1 MRIMLSSLA
10 VVTALLLTVAMM
22 LGWERPPMDVAQLG
36 YRGTGME
43 QVTNPRLVEEAPAI
57 PAALYPPEPADGP
70 RASEVY
76 ENVQVLGDLS
86 DAQFNRLMAHV
97 TEWVAPEQGC
107 GYCHNLEN
115 LADDSVYTKIV
126 ARRMFQMTWDIN
138 ENWDSH
144 VGNTGV
150 TCYTCHLG
158 QPVPANIWFENTE
171 LPSARGMLG
180 DRNRQ
185 NVASEV
191 TAYSSLPYDAL
202 TDYLSDRDIIRVN
215 ATTALPTDYEMPI
228 QNAEATYGLMMHM
241 SDSLGVNCV
250 YCHNTR
256 SFQSW
261 DTSPP
266 ARTTAWHG
274 INLVRALNED
284 YLLPLKPAYPPNRL
298 GPLGDAPK
306 AVCSTC
312 HNGINKP
319 LGGVSMLEDH
329 PELAGRPEVAQAPE
343 AAPAPDAGEAPPAD
357 APDNETTPTTDTE
370 TPVTP
375 PVDEEGNETAP
386 EPQAVAPAPATDA
399 VPETDAAPQTDTA
412 PANQAAP
419 ETDAAPNAGEAPAG
433 ETTPQD
439 GATTPPPGSGDAP
452 ADGTSPAPQ

>member
-10 VVTALLLTVAMM
+10 VVTALLLTIAMM

-43 QVTNPRLVEEAPAI
+43 QVTNPRLIEDAPAI
-57 PAALYPPEPADGP
+57 PAALYPPEPTDGP
-70 RASEVY
+70 RASEIY

-144 VGNTGV
+144 VGDTGV

-180 DRNRQ
+180 DRNGQ

-228 QNAEATYGLMMHM
+228 QSAEATYGLMMHM

-256 SFQSW
+256 SFSSW

-284 YLLPLKPAYPPNRL
+284 YLLPLEPAYPPNRL
-298 GPLGDAPK
+298 GPIGDAPK

-329 PELAGRPEVAQAPE
+329 PELAGRPEVAQAP
-343 AAPAPDAGEAPPAD
+343 ASDGGEAPPQD
-357 APDNETTPTTDTE
+357 APDNETTPTTDSE
-370 TPVTP
+370 TPVMP
-375 PVDEEGNETAP
+375 PVDEEGNETVP
-386 EPQAVAPAPATDA
+386 EPQAEPADDAAPATD
-399 VPETDAAPQTDTA
+399 DAAPGTD
-412 PANQAAP
+412 AAP
-419 ETDAAPNAGEAPAG
+419 ETDAAPAGGTAPRAGQRPRLEATRHRPTELRRLRNERG
-433 ETTPQD
+433 LRT
-439 GATTPPPGSGDAP
+439 GAVRSSRLPPLRP
-452 ADGTSPAPQ
+452 